1 MLHFLDCKSDSLS
14 EEDKE
19 DMAKYEEMGSYPPR
33 FKLTLYSKSSPA
45 KKCSVRITSCGLE
58 KEFSV
63 SVVLGLSKDNPS
75 KKLID
80 ILL

>member
-1 MLHFLDCKSDSLS
+1 MLRFLDCKPDSLS

-19 DMAKYEEMGSYPPR
+19 YMEKYEQIGSYPPR

-63 SVVLGLSKDNPS
+63 SIVLGLSKNNS
-75 KKLID
+75 GKNLTD